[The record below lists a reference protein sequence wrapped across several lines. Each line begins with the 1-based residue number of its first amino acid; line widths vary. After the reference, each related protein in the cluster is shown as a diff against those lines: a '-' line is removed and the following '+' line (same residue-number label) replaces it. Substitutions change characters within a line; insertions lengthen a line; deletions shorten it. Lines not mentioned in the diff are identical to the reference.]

1 MNNGEVLAVY
11 IGLIRSPRRFVIHR
25 KISADCEIFEV
36 YKPRSLHEFVSKML
50 TALSST
56 QPDFMGKIAQLDDKL
71 FQKSKHRTRHYIAKN
86 QNDLYPE
93 SPKLTEKHSEQVL
106 GYWVA
111 TNFSR
116 KEVDTLATLAC
127 QAAGVIRSSIS
138 KAQL

>member
-1 MNNGEVLAVY
+1 MNNGEILAVY

-25 KISADCEIFEV
+25 KISIDCGVFEV
-36 YKPRSLHEFVSKML
+36 YKPRTLHEFVSQL
-50 TALSST
+50 LSILSST
-56 QPDFMGKIAQLDDKL
+56 QPDFMDKIAQLDDKL
-71 FQKSKHRTRHYIAKN
+71 FQESKHRTRHYIAKN

-93 SPKLTEKHSEQVL
+93 TPEFTEKYSEHVL

-127 QAAGVIRSSIS
+127 QAAGVIRASIS